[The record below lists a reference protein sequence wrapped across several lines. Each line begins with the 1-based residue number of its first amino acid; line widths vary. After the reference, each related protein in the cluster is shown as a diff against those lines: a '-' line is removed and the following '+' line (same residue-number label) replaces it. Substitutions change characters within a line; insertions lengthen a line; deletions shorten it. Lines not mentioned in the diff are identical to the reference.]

1 MIVVID
7 TNILVSG
14 LWKPAGNASLLL
26 TQILNGSLRLCY
38 DYRIINEYKDVLNR
52 PKFGFSP
59 LLVSML
65 LDTIVY
71 DGISVMPT
79 PLYGIEM
86 TDEDDRPFF
95 EVAKFCNVP
104 LVTGNLKHF
113 PEDPLVFA
121 LSDFCK
127 KHLLTK

>member
-14 LWKPAGNASLLL
+14 LWKRTGNASLLL
-26 TQILNGSLRLCY
+26 MQILNGSFKLCY

-59 LLVSML
+59 DLVNVL

-71 DGISVMPT
+71 DGISVIPT
-79 PLYGIEM
+79 PLYGINM
-86 TDEDDRPFF
+86 KDEDDRPFF
-95 EVAKFCNVP
+95 EVAKFCNAP

-113 PEDPLVFA
+113 PADPLVIG

-127 KHLLTK
+127 KYF